1 MSFVAALTAVC
12 LLLAWEFGTAW
23 WDRRNGDE

>member
-1 MSFVAALTAVC
+1 MSLVAAVTAVC
-12 LLLAWEFGTAW
+12 LLLAWEFGRAW